1 MDINKVEGLVPVLIP
16 KEALITS
23 KLEPGT
29 PVNFTAD
36 EGIITIER
44 AEKVGA
50 DKTDTKVTKAE
61 KSTKDSASQHKGN
74 SAEEDTSTSNESTAS
89 DSSTATSSKPE
100 SSEANHE

>member
-44 AEKVGA
+44 AEKVDS
-50 DKTDTKVTKAE
+50 DKTDTKAVKE
-61 KSTKDSASQHKGN
+61 EESVKDNSFDYKNN
-74 SAEEDTSTSNESTAS
+74 SAEEDASAS
-89 DSSTATSSKPE
+89 DEQAVPDAESATDSKSE
-100 SSEANHE
+100 NSEANHE

>member
-44 AEKVGA
+44 AEKVDS
-50 DKTDTKVTKAE
+50 DKTDTKAVKE
-61 KSTKDSASQHKGN
+61 EESVKDNSFNHKNN
-74 SAEEDTSTSNESTAS
+74 SAEEDASAS
-89 DSSTATSSKPE
+89 DEQAVPDAESATDSKSE
-100 SSEANHE
+100 NSEANHE

>member
-44 AEKVGA
+44 AEKV
-50 DKTDTKVTKAE
+50 DSDITETKTTKAE
-61 KSTKDSASQHKGN
+61 ESEKDDSSEHKSN
-74 SAEEDTSTSNESTAS
+74 SAEEDASTSNEQVVPDAEPTTDSTS
-89 DSSTATSSKPE
+89 E
-100 SSEANHE
+100 NSEANHE

>member
-44 AEKVGA
+44 AEKVDS
-50 DKTDTKVTKAE
+50 DKTDTKVVKEEESA
-61 KSTKDSASQHKGN
+61 KDNSFDHKNN
-74 SAEEDTSTSNESTAS
+74 SAEEDASAS
-89 DSSTATSSKPE
+89 DGQAVPDAESATDSKSE
-100 SSEANHE
+100 NSEANHE

>member
-44 AEKVGA
+44 AEKVDS
-50 DKTDTKVTKAE
+50 DKTDTKATKAE
-61 KSTKDSASQHKGN
+61 ESEKDNGSEHKSN
-74 SAEEDTSTSNESTAS
+74 SAEEDASTSNEQVVPDAEPTTDSTS
-89 DSSTATSSKPE
+89 E
-100 SSEANHE
+100 NSEANHE

>member
-44 AEKVGA
+44 AEKVDS
-50 DKTDTKVTKAE
+50 DKTDTKAVKE
-61 KSTKDSASQHKGN
+61 EESTKDNSFDHKNN
-74 SAEEDTSTSNESTAS
+74 SAEEDASAS
-89 DSSTATSSKPE
+89 DEQAVPDAESATDSK
-100 SSEANHE
+100 SENSEVNHE

>member
-44 AEKVGA
+44 AEKVDS
-50 DKTDTKVTKAE
+50 DKTDTKAVKE
-61 KSTKDSASQHKGN
+61 EESVKDNSFDHKNN
-74 SAEEDTSTSNESTAS
+74 SAEEDASAS
-89 DSSTATSSKPE
+89 DEQAVPDAEPAMDSKSE
-100 SSEANHE
+100 NSEANHE

>member
-50 DKTDTKVTKAE
+50 DKTDTKATKAE
-61 KSTKDSASQHKGN
+61 ESEKDNSSEHKNNSVKEDASELDEQAVPDAEPAMDSKSEN
-74 SAEEDTSTSNESTAS
+74 
-89 DSSTATSSKPE
+89 
-100 SSEANHE
+100 SEANHE

>member
-44 AEKVGA
+44 AEKVDS
-50 DKTDTKVTKAE
+50 DKTDTKAVKE
-61 KSTKDSASQHKGN
+61 EESVKDNSFDHKNN
-74 SAEEDTSTSNESTAS
+74 SAEEDASAS
-89 DSSTATSSKPE
+89 DEQAVPDAESATDSKSE
-100 SSEANHE
+100 NSEANHE

>member
-44 AEKVGA
+44 AEKVDS
-50 DKTDTKVTKAE
+50 DKTDSKAAKEE
-61 KSTKDSASQHKGN
+61 KSEKDNSSEQKNN
-74 SAEEDTSTSNESTAS
+74 SAEEDASAS
-89 DSSTATSSKPE
+89 DDQAVPDAESATDSK
-100 SSEANHE
+100 SENSEVNHE

>member
-44 AEKVGA
+44 AEKVDS
-50 DKTDTKVTKAE
+50 DKTDTKATKAE
-61 KSTKDSASQHKGN
+61 ESEKDDSSEHKSNA
-74 SAEEDTSTSNESTAS
+74 AEEDVRISNVQSVPDAEPAM
-89 DSSTATSSKPE
+89 DSKSE
-100 SSEANHE
+100 NSEANHE

>member
-44 AEKVGA
+44 AEKVDS
-50 DKTDTKVTKAE
+50 DKTDTKAVKEEESA
-61 KSTKDSASQHKGN
+61 KDNSFDHKNN
-74 SAEEDTSTSNESTAS
+74 SAEEDASAS
-89 DSSTATSSKPE
+89 DEQAVPDAESATDSKSE
-100 SSEANHE
+100 NSEANHE